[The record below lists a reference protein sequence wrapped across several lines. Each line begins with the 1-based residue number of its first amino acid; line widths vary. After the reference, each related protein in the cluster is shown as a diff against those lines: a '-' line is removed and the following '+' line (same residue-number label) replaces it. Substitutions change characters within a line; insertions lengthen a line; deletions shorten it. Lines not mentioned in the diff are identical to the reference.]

1 MNCENVCSEGVKGW
15 GTGGEFLAR
24 VCHARAF
31 PANLHF
37 LLSQPSQQKAL
48 QLVEFS
54 YASLFFSVQC
64 APSLEHFSDHVAHLG
79 TKNSLDVKFCPKE
92 ARFSLWVREL

>member
-1 MNCENVCSEGVKGW
+1 MVSERVCSKGVVDW
-15 GTGGEFLAR
+15 WSTGGEFLAR
-24 VCHARAF
+24 ACHARAF

-54 YASLFFSVQC
+54 YASLVFSVQC
-64 APSLEHFSDHVAHLG
+64 APSLEHFSGCFLHLG
-79 TKNSLDVKFCPKE
+79 TKNNPKC
-92 ARFSLWVREL
+92 

>member
-1 MNCENVCSEGVKGW
+1 MSGFAQKGW

-24 VCHARAF
+24 VRHARAF
-31 PANLHF
+31 PANLRF
-37 LLSQPSQQKAL
+37 LLSQPSRQKAL

-64 APSLEHFSDHVAHLG
+64 VPSLEHFSGCFPHLG
-79 TKNSLDVKFCPKE
+79 TKNNLEC
-92 ARFSLWVREL
+92 

>member
-1 MNCENVCSEGVKGW
+1 MNSGNICSEGMEGW
-15 GTGGEFLAR
+15 GTGGKFLAR
-24 VCHARAF
+24 ACHARAF

-37 LLSQPSQQKAL
+37 LLSQPSRQKAL

-64 APSLEHFSDHVAHLG
+64 VPSLEYFSDHFFHLG
-79 TKNSLDVKFCPKE
+79 TENNLEC
-92 ARFSLWVREL
+92 